1 MLSSQNWAVDGFLAS
16 PEARVAVGV
25 SIESVL
31 TPGVEAQCET
41 FITAVMWHIDD
52 PSLASLAPRGR
63 SVWIT
68 GMAQGST
75 AVGARITLGDGIARD
90 ARPRGL
96 RVVPPESRAG
106 GQIVAEGSLTI
117 PPYVPPGTAD
127 RAWSGWVP
135 FTTQAAGRLDVV
147 VDWVSP
153 LNSIDFSGYE
163 GHCNSIGSC
172 GRIRLTV
179 RDFFVKPL
187 IATFDDPR
195 TPPGAY
201 TIRIDNLGPGEE
213 TVRYEVR
220 LMPS

>member
-1 MLSSQNWAVDGFLAS
+1 
-16 PEARVAVGV
+16 
-25 SIESVL
+25 
-31 TPGVEAQCET
+31 
-41 FITAVMWHIDD
+41 MWHIDD
-52 PSLASLAPRGR
+52 PSLASLTPRGR

-68 GMAQGST
+68 GLAQGST
-75 AVGARITLGDGIARD
+75 SVGARITLSDGIARD
-90 ARPRGL
+90 ARPRDV

-163 GHCNSIGSC
+163 GHCNSTGSC
-172 GRIRLTV
+172 GRIRLIV
-179 RDFFVKPL
+179 RNLFVKPL
-187 IATFDDPR
+187 MATFDDPR